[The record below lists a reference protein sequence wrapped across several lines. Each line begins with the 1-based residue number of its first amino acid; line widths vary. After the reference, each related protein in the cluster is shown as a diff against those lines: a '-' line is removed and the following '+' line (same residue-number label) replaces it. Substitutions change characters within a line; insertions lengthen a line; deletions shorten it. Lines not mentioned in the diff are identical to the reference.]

1 MEKSGIG
8 EGNDKEWGGP
18 WSQTGI
24 QPLPWL
30 YPALEH
36 GASCLQSP
44 SMSES
49 CCLTLGSREM
59 SSSNI
64 NNEILFKK
72 TKTGVGEGR
81 PKMAEEKYPAH
92 DCHREESR

>member
-1 MEKSGIG
+1 
-8 EGNDKEWGGP
+8 
-18 WSQTGI
+18 
-24 QPLPWL
+24 
-30 YPALEH
+30 
-36 GASCLQSP
+36 
-44 SMSES
+44 
-49 CCLTLGSREM
+49 M